1 MGTYRLTQ
9 KADDDLASLY
19 RYGIEA
25 FGLDRADA
33 YYDSLIEKLA
43 EIGDAP
49 MMFQASDYREG
60 YRRGVHPPHT
70 IYFRVI
76 DDEVVEIVRILRG
89 QDPREEL

>member
-9 KADDDLASLY
+9 KADDDLAGLY
-19 RYGIEA
+19 RYGIEN
-25 FGLDRADA
+25 FGLARADA
-33 YYDSLIEKLA
+33 YYDSLMLKLA

-49 MMFQASDYREG
+49 MMFQASDYCDG

-76 DDEVVEIVRILRG
+76 DDGMVEIVRILRG
-89 QDPREEL
+89 QDPREVL